1 MIKPWGKSII
11 IGSAVFFFLEILR
24 FDIIIVMFETKLYL
38 EAKPSCTNYCL
49 SKSFQNLVQCLLD
62 NFLCYHTCLNN
73 MLLFIS
79 DHLMTANMDPC
90 LYCPSQSI
98 FKINF
103 IYNNQN

>member
-24 FDIIIVMFETKLYL
+24 FDIIIVMFETELYL

-62 NFLCYHTCLNN
+62 NSLLSCLSEQCYVRLRPPDDC
-73 MLLFIS
+73 
-79 DHLMTANMDPC
+79 
-90 LYCPSQSI
+90 
-98 FKINF
+98 
-103 IYNNQN
+103 